1 MLEIY
6 LLTLWVT
13 ACVIW
18 KSSHFTKSQVST
30 SFLWNQIKFQETVIS
45 REIFTKLY
53 KVLWLSLVVVLNNL
67 LSQGPRFS
75 RSWPDACKKIRYSRI
90 DNETAAVPRPGLRG
104 YFHEPFYF
112 AMIAKNHFTEAP
124 SARVTLFEKLV
135 IK

>member
-1 MLEIY
+1 M
-6 LLTLWVT
+6 
-13 ACVIW
+13 
-18 KSSHFTKSQVST
+18 
-30 SFLWNQIKFQETVIS
+30 
-45 REIFTKLY
+45 
-53 KVLWLSLVVVLNNL
+53 